1 MTARRFVVSG
11 RVQGVGFRWFVLQHA
26 RRLELLGFARN
37 CPDGSVE
44 VVVSGKD
51 AALAELERQL
61 RQGPALADVTDVH
74 ATDEVSDPGLTSF
87 EIRRT

>member
-44 VVVSGKD
+44 VLVSGKD
-51 AALAELERQL
+51 AALAELERHL
-61 RQGPALADVTDVH
+61 RQGPALADVTDVY
-74 ATDEVSDPGLTSF
+74 AADEASDPGLTSF